1 MDRKDTLGLDDESIR
16 KEIKDIYGEKFNEL
30 DDDEINKLTMLIR
43 EKRYYAYEMQLAD
56 IKEVYRK
63 KSKLAVIAGT
73 ILIVLVLAMI
83 SFNILYRTNT
93 INISST
99 LSTTIDCI
107 LGVFIVVFIVYYIV
121 FFRRFKNFVFN
132 AFNENNQESE
142 SEIDK

>member
-1 MDRKDTLGLDDESIR
+1 MDRKDTLGLDDESIH
-16 KEIKDIYGEKFNEL
+16 KEIKNIYGEKFNEL
-30 DDDEINKLTMLIR
+30 DNDEINKLTMLIR

-73 ILIVLVLAMI
+73 ILITLVLAMI

-107 LGVFIVVFIVYYIV
+107 LGVLIVVFIVYYIV
-121 FFRRFKNFVFN
+121 FFRRFKNFAFN

-142 SEIDK
+142 TEIDK

>member
-142 SEIDK
+142 TEIDK

>member
-73 ILIVLVLAMI
+73 ILITLVLAMI

-132 AFNENNQESE
+132 AFNENNQET
-142 SEIDK
+142 EIDK

>member
-73 ILIVLVLAMI
+73 ILITLVLAMI

-142 SEIDK
+142 TEIDK

>member
-73 ILIVLVLAMI
+73 ILITLVLAMI

-107 LGVFIVVFIVYYIV
+107 LGVLIVVFIVYYIV

-142 SEIDK
+142 TEIDK

>member
-73 ILIVLVLAMI
+73 ILITLVLAMI